1 MAAVDPQRRNIRPPP
16 EAKVNLVVD
25 EIVEAVE
32 AALAVDHCQQVL
44 LRECGEPRALRWAE
58 ESNAVLELKQVR
70 EQGGLYGIG
79 LKIDIDPPHLV
90 QRVSNLKDPDG
101 HSINEVR
108 VGDALLLIN
117 GQHVEL
123 GSIDAL
129 EKAILG
135 PKGST
140 LRLAFARM
148 HPPTDPQQDLKRG
161 SFSSSED
168 VYEVEVMRHVVI
180 REWDEAH
187 SWLEH
192 GQIRAERTVTAAT
205 PNKPQDA
212 KDAILFVS
220 GDDQAAFVEGAV
232 AKTGTLQQPAG
243 PGGLLPMR
251 QSNAVLELKQVR
263 EQGGLYG
270 IGLKIDMDPPHLVQ
284 RVSNLKDP
292 DGHSINEV
300 RVGDALLL
308 VNGQHVEAVEKA
320 ILGPKGSTLNLAF
333 ARMHPPT
340 DPQQDLKRGPF
351 STSEDVYEV
360 EVMRHVAIRE
370 WDEAHSWLELR
381 QELRGRP
388 LLADE
393 EIVPVMESVRRCVVD
408 RSNQALDFICE
419 ERVAMCSLGI
429 HCAQEM
435 GNGVN
440 EIMDQSLRPNQIQV
454 LVPGSPAHTSGKLK
468 QGRSRFES
476 FFSIHHIPPISLPS
490 PPRYANYRNTR
501 QSPLNAL

>member
-1 MAAVDPQRRNIRPPP
+1 MAAVDPQS
-16 EAKVNLVVD
+16 EKVRLVVD
-25 EIVEAVE
+25 EILEAVE
-32 AALAVDHCQQVL
+32 AALAVDHRQQAL
-44 LRECGEPRALRWAE
+44 LSDCRETRALHWAD

-90 QRVSNLKDPDG
+90 QRVSNLKDPHG
-101 HSINEVR
+101 HSINDVR
-108 VGDALLLIN
+108 VGDALLLVN

-123 GSIDAL
+123 GTIDAL

-140 LRLAFARM
+140 LNLAFTRM
-148 HPPTDPQQDLKRG
+148 HPPKDPASQDLK
-161 SFSSSED
+161 
-168 VYEVEVMRHVVI
+168 
-180 REWDEAH
+180 W
-187 SWLEH
+187 
-192 GQIRAERTVTAAT
+192 
-205 PNKPQDA
+205 
-212 KDAILFVS
+212 
-220 GDDQAAFVEGAV
+220 
-232 AKTGTLQQPAG
+232 
-243 PGGLLPMR
+243 
-251 QSNAVLELKQVR
+251 
-263 EQGGLYG
+263 
-270 IGLKIDMDPPHLVQ
+270 
-284 RVSNLKDP
+284 
-292 DGHSINEV
+292 
-300 RVGDALLL
+300 
-308 VNGQHVEAVEKA
+308 
-320 ILGPKGSTLNLAF
+320 
-333 ARMHPPT
+333 
-340 DPQQDLKRGPF
+340 GPF

-381 QELRGRP
+381 QELRGRR

-468 QGRSRFES
+468 QGRSRFKS
-476 FFSIHHIPPISLPS
+476 FFSLHHIPPISLPS
-490 PPRYANYRNTR
+490 PPPSMHACPRYAHCKNTR
-501 QSPLNAL
+501 QCPSMLSKTVQQATKLLQ

>member
-1 MAAVDPQRRNIRPPP
+1 MAAVDSQGENILPPP
-16 EAKVNLVVD
+16 EALKVRLVVD
-25 EIVEAVE
+25 EILEAVE
-32 AALAVDHCQQVL
+32 AALAVDQRQQAL
-44 LRECGEPRALRWAE
+44 LRDCAETRALRWADD
-58 ESNAVLELKQVR
+58 SDAVLELKQVR

-101 HSINEVR
+101 HSINDVR

-123 GSIDAL
+123 GSIEAL
-129 EKAILG
+129 
-135 PKGST
+135 
-140 LRLAFARM
+140 
-148 HPPTDPQQDLKRG
+148 
-161 SFSSSED
+161 
-168 VYEVEVMRHVVI
+168 
-180 REWDEAH
+180 
-187 SWLEH
+187 
-192 GQIRAERTVTAAT
+192 
-205 PNKPQDA
+205 
-212 KDAILFVS
+212 
-220 GDDQAAFVEGAV
+220 
-232 AKTGTLQQPAG
+232 
-243 PGGLLPMR
+243 
-251 QSNAVLELKQVR
+251 
-263 EQGGLYG
+263 
-270 IGLKIDMDPPHLVQ
+270 
-284 RVSNLKDP
+284 
-292 DGHSINEV
+292 
-300 RVGDALLL
+300 
-308 VNGQHVEAVEKA
+308 EKA

-333 ARMHPPT
+333 TRMQSPK
-340 DPQQDLKRGPF
+340 DPASQDLKRGPF

-381 QELRGRP
+381 QELRGRR

-468 QGRSRFES
+468 QGRSRFKSS
-476 FFSIHHIPPISLPS
+476 FSLHHIPPISLPPS
-490 PPRYANYRNTR
+490 MHACP
-501 QSPLNAL
+501 